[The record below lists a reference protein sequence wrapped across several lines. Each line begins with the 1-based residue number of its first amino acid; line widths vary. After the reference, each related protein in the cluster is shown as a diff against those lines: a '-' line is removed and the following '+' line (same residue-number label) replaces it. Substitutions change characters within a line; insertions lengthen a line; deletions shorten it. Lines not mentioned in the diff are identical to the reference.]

1 MTETQTQT
9 QNIAPVAAAVA
20 FALQTKPVATTITF
34 RSVRVKDEAGNSVLD
49 AEGKPTYTSREKIDV
64 TLAVPTRQGIVDLLF
79 AAADEG
85 VSEEVLKAANLVDE
99 VVSAFLF
106 EQAQELAKQNTSLTT
121 SNFPIS
127 EIDWIKI
134 ANAPE
139 AERKSRGISKETWAE
154 FAEDYISNMPE
165 ITGKDVERVKKAAGT
180 FILKFANIA
189 ANKEAIRL
197 LQAQLAV
204 YLEKA
209 PSAQNYIDVLEY
221 LNKKAETLLAAELVS
236 SDDF

>member
-1 MTETQTQT
+1 MTEAQTQA
-9 QNIAPVAAAVA
+9 QNIAPVAAA

-64 TLAVPTRQGIVDLLF
+64 TLAVPTRQGIVDLF
-79 AAADEG
+79 VAAANEG
-85 VSEEVLKAANLVDE
+85 VSEEILKAANLVDE

-197 LQAQLAV
+197 LQGQLAV

>member
-1 MTETQTQT
+1 MTETQTQA

-64 TLAVPTRQGIVDLLF
+64 TLAVPTRQGIVDLF
-79 AAADEG
+79 YAAANEG

-197 LQAQLAV
+197 LQGQLAV